1 MTDAHDVTERNREP
15 VTTDNDQT
23 PHSPDDLDDQ
33 LPPSLF
39 APPGRGTPP
48 PLFGPVDEKT
58 PPPGRDPEPVS
69 APATVPSE
77 KGGGGGTPP
86 LGRTGGGGTPPPLF
100 RPVNDGTPPPETER
114 VPVAPE
120 KSGTGS
126 TPPPGR
132 TGAGRTPPPLFRPVS
147 DGTPPPVVGP
157 VADKAVASADAEPA
171 RVPDGGKAVPPATA
185 GPARVQGGG
194 QATPSGGGGHAS
206 LTGGGDHASPS
217 GGATSPSAPPRTAAP
232 ESPNV
237 SLHLGPTPDRT
248 PAGPARSAAEDLGA
262 GRPTPAAD
270 GRGPAPAGAAADG
283 PASAGAAADGP
294 APASGRPAAGG
305 SGSARSVAD
314 GRGPVSGRPAA
325 NGPASAPA
333 RPGAGGPAP
342 TSARSAADGRGP
354 VSGRPSADGPTSTFG
369 RPAAD
374 APTPTRP
381 TPTRPAADGRGPA
394 SARPAVE
401 AGAPARPA
409 PLDGNLHLKP
419 VRRLRTEPSAEW
431 TPHPSYG
438 AEPESPK
445 REARDIPAKGAD
457 PGPDTELDLVLDLAP
472 GDRAASA
479 TFSVPAPASAPAAS
493 VSPGRRHSVIANETT
508 ASIPVHLLFRDD
520 QEPADGAAALPGP
533 GAVVHRPAGDR
544 APATR
549 RPPVPRSPQTRVRP
563 STRPAPVAD
572 PRLAERPG
580 PALSGYAALFAGA
593 AGTAGALAV
602 LWWRGVLPAGWQSA
616 VGLTPRPDLGIG
628 AGAWAALALL
638 ATVVLLALGGL
649 GRGRVGYAWVLTL
662 FGDYRGSVRRTGLV
676 WVSPL
681 LLRRRVD
688 VRLRHWRSEPLPAVD
703 ANGTALRVVVLVVW
717 RIKDTVRAVLG
728 IEDHEAYLSAQ
739 VEAAMARVLS
749 QLPADAFHEDAPTLR
764 DAEAVGDALTR
775 MLKADCEP
783 VGVEV
788 YSAQPTGIEYAPEV
802 AAAMQRRRIA
812 AIDSRHRDSVLTS
825 VVDAV
830 DDTVNRL
837 TTRGIVELDDYER
850 KALVK
855 DLTVAF
861 YTGRSGGG
869 DGA

>member
-1 MTDAHDVTERNREP
+1 MDVTERKRYP
-15 VTTDNDQT
+15 VTPNDDQT
-23 PHSPDDLDDQ
+23 PRTSPTPRPLDDQ

-39 APPGRGTPP
+39 APPGKGSPP
-48 PLFGPVDEKT
+48 PLFGPAVDGAPSTGGALPPRPGAASAPGPEAEL
-58 PPPGRDPEPVS
+58 PPSLFAPPG
-69 APATVPSE
+69 
-77 KGGGGGTPP
+77 KGS
-86 LGRTGGGGTPPPLF
+86 PPPLF
-100 RPVNDGTPPPETER
+100 GPAVDQAPPPDGAL
-114 VPVAPE
+114 PDPPAPAP
-120 KSGTGS
+120 SATRPPS
-126 TPPPGR
+126 SPPGDEP
-132 TGAGRTPPPLFRPVS
+132 APPPLFGR
-147 DGTPPPVVGP
+147 
-157 VADKAVASADAEPA
+157 ADRD
-171 RVPDGGKAVPPATA
+171 RG
-185 GPARVQGGG
+185 
-194 QATPSGGGGHAS
+194 
-206 LTGGGDHASPS
+206 
-217 GGATSPSAPPRTAAP
+217 SAPPGTGEAPPTTPRAGAP
-232 ESPNV
+232 EPPGV
-237 SLHLGPTPDRT
+237 SLHLGPSPDRRT
-248 PAGPARSAAEDLGA
+248 GGPLSAAAADGRADPPPAGERPASGGPAPDRRPDAPAPAAAADGRPA
-262 GRPTPAAD
+262 PGGPAGGRPTPA
-270 GRGPAPAGAAADG
+270 
-283 PASAGAAADGP
+283 
-294 APASGRPAAGG
+294 RP
-305 SGSARSVAD
+305 V
-314 GRGPVSGRPAA
+314 
-325 NGPASAPA
+325 
-333 RPGAGGPAP
+333 
-342 TSARSAADGRGP
+342 
-354 VSGRPSADGPTSTFG
+354 
-369 RPAAD
+369 
-374 APTPTRP
+374 
-381 TPTRPAADGRGPA
+381 
-394 SARPAVE
+394 
-401 AGAPARPA
+401 

-419 VRRLRTEPSAEW
+419 VRRARTEPSADW

-438 AEPESPK
+438 AEPGAGKGSAPK
-445 REARDIPAKGAD
+445 APKAPEAPKAPPGRGPRADD
-457 PGPDTELDLVLDLAP
+457 PGPDTELDLVLDLAS
-472 GDRAASA
+472 GDGAASA
-479 TFSVPAPASAPAAS
+479 TFSVPVTLPVPASPTAATTPPY
-493 VSPGRRHSVIANETT
+493 PGRRHSVIANETT

-520 QEPADGAAALPGP
+520 QEPAGPGAAAALP
-533 GAVVHRPAGDR
+533 ATVVRRPATGDR
-544 APATR
+544 SPATR
-549 RPPVPRSPQTRVRP
+549 RPPVPRSPQTRVQP

-580 PALSGYAALFAGA
+580 PALPGSAALLVGA
-593 AGTAGALAV
+593 AGIAGGLAV
-602 LWWRGVLPAGWQSA
+602 LWWRGALPAAWQTA
-616 VGLTPRPDLGIG
+616 VGLAPRADLGVG
-628 AGAWAALALL
+628 VGAWALLALL

-717 RIKDTVRAVLG
+717 RIDDTVRAVLG

-749 QLPADAFHEDAPTLR
+749 QLPADAFHEDAPSLR

-812 AIDSRHRDSVLTS
+812 AIDSKHRDSVLTS

>member
-1 MTDAHDVTERNREP
+1 MTPND
-15 VTTDNDQT
+15 DQT
-23 PHSPDDLDDQ
+23 PRTTPSPNPTPHSLDDQ

-39 APPGRGTPP
+39 DPPGRGSPP
-48 PLFGPVDEKT
+48 PLFGPAVD
-58 PPPGRDPEPVS
+58 
-69 APATVPSE
+69 
-77 KGGGGGTPP
+77 
-86 LGRTGGGGTPPPLF
+86 
-100 RPVNDGTPPPETER
+100 
-114 VPVAPE
+114 
-120 KSGTGS
+120 
-126 TPPPGR
+126 
-132 TGAGRTPPPLFRPVS
+132 RTPPP
-147 DGTPPPVVGP
+147 
-157 VADKAVASADAEPA
+157 
-171 RVPDGGKAVPPATA
+171 PDPE
-185 GPARVQGGG
+185 
-194 QATPSGGGGHAS
+194 
-206 LTGGGDHASPS
+206 L
-217 GGATSPSAPPRTAAP
+217 PPRSAT
-232 ESPNV
+232 
-237 SLHLGPTPDRT
+237 GPTPGSVPVPDVK
-248 PAGPARSAAEDLGA
+248 PVPGSVPDAKAA
-262 GRPTPAAD
+262 PAAASAP
-270 GRGPAPAGAAADG
+270 GPVPDAKAAPAAA
-283 PASAGAAADGP
+283 S
-294 APASGRPAAGG
+294 APASVPDAKPVRAPSASVSAPVSVPDAKAGRPAAG
-305 SGSARSVAD
+305 
-314 GRGPVSGRPAA
+314 RP
-325 NGPASAPA
+325 APA
-333 RPGAGGPAP
+333 RP
-342 TSARSAADGRGP
+342 
-354 VSGRPSADGPTSTFG
+354 V
-369 RPAAD
+369 
-374 APTPTRP
+374 
-381 TPTRPAADGRGPA
+381 
-394 SARPAVE
+394 
-401 AGAPARPA
+401 

-419 VRRLRTEPSAEW
+419 VRRSRTEPSAEW

-438 AEPESPK
+438 ADPEPGKGS
-445 REARDIPAKGAD
+445 ARKAPAGRGPEGAPASGSGD
-457 PGPDTELDLVLDLAP
+457 GPGPGPDTELDLVLDLAP

-479 TFSVPAPASAPAAS
+479 TFSVPVSLPVPTSPTAATS
-493 VSPGRRHSVIANETT
+493 SYPGRRHSVIANETT
-508 ASIPVHLLFRDD
+508 AAIPVHLLFRDD
-520 QEPADGAAALPGP
+520 QEAVEPGEPGAAAVLP
-533 GAVVHRPAGDR
+533 ASVVRRPATGDR
-544 APATR
+544 SPATT
-549 RPPVPRSPQTRVRP
+549 RPPVPRSPQTRVQP

-580 PALSGYAALFAGA
+580 PALPGYAALLAGA
-593 AGTAGALAV
+593 AGIAGGLAV
-602 LWWRGVLPAGWQSA
+602 LWWRGVLPAAWQTA
-616 VGLTPRPDLGIG
+616 VGLTPRTDLGVG
-628 AGAWAALALL
+628 VGAWALLALL

-717 RIKDTVRAVLG
+717 RIEDTVRAVLG

-749 QLPADAFHEDAPTLR
+749 QLPADAFHEDAPSLR

-812 AIDSRHRDSVLTS
+812 AIDSKHRDSVLTS

>member
-1 MTDAHDVTERNREP
+1 M
-15 VTTDNDQT
+15 
-23 PHSPDDLDDQ
+23 
-33 LPPSLF
+33 
-39 APPGRGTPP
+39 
-48 PLFGPVDEKT
+48 
-58 PPPGRDPEPVS
+58 
-69 APATVPSE
+69 
-77 KGGGGGTPP
+77 
-86 LGRTGGGGTPPPLF
+86 
-100 RPVNDGTPPPETER
+100 
-114 VPVAPE
+114 
-120 KSGTGS
+120 
-126 TPPPGR
+126 
-132 TGAGRTPPPLFRPVS
+132 
-147 DGTPPPVVGP
+147 
-157 VADKAVASADAEPA
+157 
-171 RVPDGGKAVPPATA
+171 
-185 GPARVQGGG
+185 
-194 QATPSGGGGHAS
+194 
-206 LTGGGDHASPS
+206 
-217 GGATSPSAPPRTAAP
+217 
-232 ESPNV
+232 
-237 SLHLGPTPDRT
+237 SLHLGPVPDR
-248 PAGPARSAAEDLGA
+248 PG
-262 GRPTPAAD
+262 PAAD
-270 GRGPAPAGAAADG
+270 RPISTPGR
-283 PASAGAAADGP
+283 AAADGP
-294 APASGRPAAGG
+294 APASERPGAEGRGSGSGRPAPDGPAPI
-305 SGSARSVAD
+305 SARPGADGLAPISERPGID

-325 NGPASAPA
+325 DGRGPAPA
-333 RPGAGGPAP
+333 RAAADGPARNP
-342 TSARSAADGRGP
+342 ASPAADGRG
-354 VSGRPSADGPTSTFG
+354 SASR

-374 APTPTRP
+374 
-381 TPTRPAADGRGPA
+381 GPA
-394 SARPAVE
+394 SARPAS
-401 AGAPARPA
+401 GAPARPA

-445 REARDIPAKGAD
+445 RESRGDA
-457 PGPDTELDLVLDLAP
+457 GPDTELDLVLDLAP

-479 TFSVPAPASAPAAS
+479 TFSVPAPATAPAPAPVT
-493 VSPGRRHSVIANETT
+493 VSPATATTSATTTTTSPNPGRRHSVIANETT

-520 QEPADGAAALPGP
+520 HEPADGAAALPGP
-533 GAVVHRPAGDR
+533 GAVVQRPAGDR

-572 PRLAERPG
+572 PRLSERPG
-580 PALSGYAALFAGA
+580 PALSGYAALLAGA

-616 VGLTPRPDLGIG
+616 VGLTPRPDLGVG
-628 AGAWAALALL
+628 VGAWAALALL

-812 AIDSRHRDSVLTS
+812 AIDSKHRDSVLTS

>member
-1 MTDAHDVTERNREP
+1 MFRP
-15 VTTDNDQT
+15 V
-23 PHSPDDLDDQ
+23 SEEA
-33 LPPSLF
+33 LPPE
-39 APPGRGTPP
+39 RG
-48 PLFGPVDEKT
+48 GA
-58 PPPGRDPEPVS
+58 GS
-69 APATVPSE
+69 
-77 KGGGGGTPP
+77 
-86 LGRTGGGGTPPPLF
+86 TPPPLF
-100 RPVNDGTPPPETER
+100 RPVGDGIPEPVPATER
-114 VPVAPE
+114 
-120 KSGTGS
+120 GGGGS
-126 TPPPGR
+126 
-132 TGAGRTPPPLFRPVS
+132 TPPPLFRPVS
-147 DGTPPPVVGP
+147 DGIPEPVPATERGGAGSTPPPLFRP
-157 VADKAVASADAEPA
+157 VADRTPPPDAEPASGREGKPARGPESEPARRPENEPA
-171 RVPDGGKAVPPATA
+171 RVPGREPERVPGGGKASPP
-185 GPARVQGGG
+185 
-194 QATPSGGGGHAS
+194 
-206 LTGGGDHASPS
+206 GGDKAPS
-217 GGATSPSAPPRTAAP
+217 TPPRTATP
-232 ESPNV
+232 ESPAV
-237 SLHLGPTPDRT
+237 SLHLGPTPDRPASDLLPPEGPT
-248 PAGPARSAAEDLGA
+248 ADRPAASSPARRPADGPAPALERPGVEGRSPVSSRPAGDGRVPVSGRPAAEGPALVSARSGADGLAPASERPGAE
-262 GRPTPAAD
+262 GRGPVSSRSAAD
-270 GRGPAPAGAAADG
+270 GRG
-283 PASAGAAADGP
+283 SVAADGP
-294 APASGRPAAGG
+294 APVSSRPAAD
-305 SGSARSVAD
+305 GSAPISERPGVEGRGPVSSRPAGD

-325 NGPASAPA
+325 E
-333 RPGAGGPAP
+333 GPAP
-342 TSARSAADGRGP
+342 ASPRTAPDGRGSTSSRP
-354 VSGRPSADGPTSTFG
+354 VADGG
-369 RPAAD
+369 
-374 APTPTRP
+374 
-381 TPTRPAADGRGPA
+381 
-394 SARPAVE
+394 
-401 AGAPARPA
+401 RPA

-445 REARDIPAKGAD
+445 RESRGDA
-457 PGPDTELDLVLDLAP
+457 GPDTELDLVLDLAP

-479 TFSVPAPASAPAAS
+479 TFSVPAPAAGPVTSPN
-493 VSPGRRHSVIANETT
+493 PGRRHSVIANETT

-563 STRPAPVAD
+563 STRPAPLAD

-580 PALSGYAALFAGA
+580 PALSGYAALLAGA

-602 LWWRGVLPAGWQSA
+602 LWWRGVLPADWQSA

-717 RIKDTVRAVLG
+717 RIEDTVRAVLG

-812 AIDSRHRDSVLTS
+812 AIDSKHRDSVLTS

>member
-1 MTDAHDVTERNREP
+1 M
-15 VTTDNDQT
+15 
-23 PHSPDDLDDQ
+23 
-33 LPPSLF
+33 
-39 APPGRGTPP
+39 
-48 PLFGPVDEKT
+48 
-58 PPPGRDPEPVS
+58 
-69 APATVPSE
+69 
-77 KGGGGGTPP
+77 
-86 LGRTGGGGTPPPLF
+86 
-100 RPVNDGTPPPETER
+100 
-114 VPVAPE
+114 
-120 KSGTGS
+120 
-126 TPPPGR
+126 
-132 TGAGRTPPPLFRPVS
+132 
-147 DGTPPPVVGP
+147 
-157 VADKAVASADAEPA
+157 
-171 RVPDGGKAVPPATA
+171 
-185 GPARVQGGG
+185 
-194 QATPSGGGGHAS
+194 
-206 LTGGGDHASPS
+206 
-217 GGATSPSAPPRTAAP
+217 
-232 ESPNV
+232 
-237 SLHLGPTPDRT
+237 SLHLGPVHDRPAPDLVA
-248 PAGPARSAAEDLGA
+248 PEGSAADRPTSTP
-262 GRPTPAAD
+262 GRP
-270 GRGPAPAGAAADG
+270 
-283 PASAGAAADGP
+283 AADGP
-294 APASGRPAAGG
+294 APASERPGAEGRGSGSGRPAPDGPAPIPARPGAVG
-305 SGSARSVAD
+305 PAPASARSATD
-314 GRGPVSGRPAA
+314 GRGPV
-325 NGPASAPA
+325 PA
-333 RPGAGGPAP
+333 R
-342 TSARSAADGRGP
+342 AADG
-354 VSGRPSADGPTSTFG
+354 
-369 RPAAD
+369 PAR
-374 APTPTRP
+374 TPAS
-381 TPTRPAADGRGPA
+381 PAADGRGSAPGRPAADGPAPTSERPGIDGRGPA
-394 SARPAVE
+394 SPRPA
-401 AGAPARPA
+401 ADGPARTPAPPVADGGRPA

-445 REARDIPAKGAD
+445 RESRGDA
-457 PGPDTELDLVLDLAP
+457 GPDTELDLVLDLAP

-479 TFSVPAPASAPAAS
+479 TFSVPAPTAAPVAATASATATTATSPN
-493 VSPGRRHSVIANETT
+493 PGRRQSVIANETT

-572 PRLAERPG
+572 PRLSERPG
-580 PALSGYAALFAGA
+580 PALSGYAALLAGA

-602 LWWRGVLPAGWQSA
+602 LWWRGVLPADWQSA

-628 AGAWAALALL
+628 VGAWAALALL
-638 ATVVLLALGGL
+638 ATAVLLALGGL

-717 RIKDTVRAVLG
+717 RIEDTVRAVLG

-812 AIDSRHRDSVLTS
+812 AIDSKHRDSVLTS

>member
-1 MTDAHDVTERNREP
+1 MPARPGAVGPAPASARSATD
-15 VTTDNDQT
+15 
-23 PHSPDDLDDQ
+23 
-33 LPPSLF
+33 
-39 APPGRGTPP
+39 GRG
-48 PLFGPVDEKT
+48 PV
-58 PPPGRDPEPVS
+58 
-69 APATVPSE
+69 
-77 KGGGGGTPP
+77 
-86 LGRTGGGGTPPPLF
+86 
-100 RPVNDGTPPPETER
+100 
-114 VPVAPE
+114 
-120 KSGTGS
+120 
-126 TPPPGR
+126 
-132 TGAGRTPPPLFRPVS
+132 
-147 DGTPPPVVGP
+147 
-157 VADKAVASADAEPA
+157 PA
-171 RVPDGGKAVPPATA
+171 RAAD
-185 GPARVQGGG
+185 GPAR
-194 QATPSGGGGHAS
+194 
-206 LTGGGDHASPS
+206 
-217 GGATSPSAPPRTAAP
+217 
-232 ESPNV
+232 
-237 SLHLGPTPDRT
+237 T
-248 PAGPARSAAEDLGA
+248 PAS
-262 GRPTPAAD
+262 PAAD
-270 GRGPAPAGAAADG
+270 GRGSAPGR
-283 PASAGAAADGP
+283 PAADGP
-294 APASGRPAAGG
+294 APTSE
-305 SGSARSVAD
+305 
-314 GRGPVSGRPAA
+314 
-325 NGPASAPA
+325 
-333 RPGAGGPAP
+333 RPGI
-342 TSARSAADGRGP
+342 
-354 VSGRPSADGPTSTFG
+354 
-369 RPAAD
+369 
-374 APTPTRP
+374 
-381 TPTRPAADGRGPA
+381 DGRGPA
-394 SARPAVE
+394 SPRPA
-401 AGAPARPA
+401 ADGPARTPAPPVADGGRPA

-445 REARDIPAKGAD
+445 RESRGDA
-457 PGPDTELDLVLDLAP
+457 GPDTELDLVLDLAP

-479 TFSVPAPASAPAAS
+479 TFSVPAPTAAPVAATASATATTATSPN
-493 VSPGRRHSVIANETT
+493 PGRRQSVIANETT

-572 PRLAERPG
+572 PRLSERPG
-580 PALSGYAALFAGA
+580 PALSGYAALLAGA

-602 LWWRGVLPAGWQSA
+602 LWWRGVLPADWQSA

-628 AGAWAALALL
+628 VGAWAALALL
-638 ATVVLLALGGL
+638 ATAVLLALGGL

-717 RIKDTVRAVLG
+717 RIEDTVRAVLG

-812 AIDSRHRDSVLTS
+812 AIDSKHRDSVLTS

>member
-1 MTDAHDVTERNREP
+1 MPGREP
-15 VTTDNDQT
+15 
-23 PHSPDDLDDQ
+23 
-33 LPPSLF
+33 
-39 APPGRGTPP
+39 
-48 PLFGPVDEKT
+48 
-58 PPPGRDPEPVS
+58 
-69 APATVPSE
+69 
-77 KGGGGGTPP
+77 
-86 LGRTGGGGTPPPLF
+86 
-100 RPVNDGTPPPETER
+100 ER
-114 VPVAPE
+114 VP
-120 KSGTGS
+120 G
-126 TPPPGR
+126 
-132 TGAGRTPPPLFRPVS
+132 
-147 DGTPPPVVGP
+147 
-157 VADKAVASADAEPA
+157 
-171 RVPDGGKAVPPATA
+171 GGKASPP
-185 GPARVQGGG
+185 
-194 QATPSGGGGHAS
+194 
-206 LTGGGDHASPS
+206 GGDKAPS
-217 GGATSPSAPPRTAAP
+217 TPPRTATP
-232 ESPNV
+232 ESPAV
-237 SLHLGPTPDRT
+237 SLHLGPTPDR
-248 PAGPARSAAEDLGA
+248 PASDLLPPEGPTADRPAASSPARRPADGPAPALERPGVEGRSPVSSRPAADGSAPVSARPGTEGLASARSAAE
-262 GRPTPAAD
+262 GRGSVSGGPAAD
-270 GRGPAPAGAAADG
+270 GSAPI
-283 PASAGAAADGP
+283 SARPGADGP
-294 APASGRPAAGG
+294 APASERPGVEGRGPVSSRPAG
-305 SGSARSVAD
+305 D

-325 NGPASAPA
+325 E
-333 RPGAGGPAP
+333 GPAP
-342 TSARSAADGRGP
+342 IPPRPAPHGRG
-354 VSGRPSADGPTSTFG
+354 STSS
-369 RPAAD
+369 
-374 APTPTRP
+374 
-381 TPTRPAADGRGPA
+381 RPAADGG
-394 SARPAVE
+394 
-401 AGAPARPA
+401 RPA

-438 AEPESPK
+438 AEPESSK
-445 REARDIPAKGAD
+445 RESRGDA
-457 PGPDTELDLVLDLAP
+457 GPDTELDLVLDLAP

-479 TFSVPAPASAPAAS
+479 TFSVPAPAAGLVTGPNA
-493 VSPGRRHSVIANETT
+493 GRRHSVIANETT

-580 PALSGYAALFAGA
+580 PALSGYAALLAGA

-602 LWWRGVLPAGWQSA
+602 LWWRGVLPADWQSA

-628 AGAWAALALL
+628 VGAWAALALL

-717 RIKDTVRAVLG
+717 RIEDTVRAVLG

-812 AIDSRHRDSVLTS
+812 AIDSKHRDSVLTS

-869 DGA
+869 GGA

>member
-1 MTDAHDVTERNREP
+1 MSA
-15 VTTDNDQT
+15 
-23 PHSPDDLDDQ
+23 
-33 LPPSLF
+33 
-39 APPGRGTPP
+39 
-48 PLFGPVDEKT
+48 
-58 PPPGRDPEPVS
+58 PVS
-69 APATVPSE
+69 ARSGANELAPASE
-77 KGGGGGTPP
+77 G
-86 LGRTGGGGTPPPLF
+86 
-100 RPVNDGTPPPETER
+100 
-114 VPVAPE
+114 
-120 KSGTGS
+120 
-126 TPPPGR
+126 PG
-132 TGAGRTPPPLFRPVS
+132 
-147 DGTPPPVVGP
+147 
-157 VADKAVASADAEPA
+157 
-171 RVPDGGKAVPPATA
+171 
-185 GPARVQGGG
+185 
-194 QATPSGGGGHAS
+194 
-206 LTGGGDHASPS
+206 
-217 GGATSPSAPPRTAAP
+217 
-232 ESPNV
+232 
-237 SLHLGPTPDRT
+237 
-248 PAGPARSAAEDLGA
+248 
-262 GRPTPAAD
+262 AD
-270 GRGPAPAGAAADG
+270 GRGSVSSRP
-283 PASAGAAADGP
+283 AADGP
-294 APASGRPAAGG
+294 APVSSRPAAD
-305 SGSARSVAD
+305 GSA
-314 GRGPVSGRPAA
+314 PVS
-325 NGPASAPA
+325 A
-333 RPGAGGPAP
+333 RPGAEELA
-342 TSARSAADGRGP
+342 SARPAADGRGP
-354 VSGRPSADGPTSTFG
+354 VSGGPAANGPAPVSARPAANRPAPVSA

-374 APTPTRP
+374 RPAPASPRTAPDGRGSTSI
-381 TPTRPAADGRGPA
+381 RPAADGG
-394 SARPAVE
+394 RPV
-401 AGAPARPA
+401 

-445 REARDIPAKGAD
+445 RESGGDA
-457 PGPDTELDLVLDLAP
+457 GPDTELDLVLDLAP

-479 TFSVPAPASAPAAS
+479 TFSVPAPTAAPVAATASATATTATSPN
-493 VSPGRRHSVIANETT
+493 PGRRHSVIANETT

-533 GAVVHRPAGDR
+533 GAVVQRPGGDR

-580 PALSGYAALFAGA
+580 PALSGYAALLAGA

-628 AGAWAALALL
+628 VGAWAALTLL
-638 ATVVLLALGGL
+638 ATAVLLALGGL

-812 AIDSRHRDSVLTS
+812 AIDSKHRDSVLTS